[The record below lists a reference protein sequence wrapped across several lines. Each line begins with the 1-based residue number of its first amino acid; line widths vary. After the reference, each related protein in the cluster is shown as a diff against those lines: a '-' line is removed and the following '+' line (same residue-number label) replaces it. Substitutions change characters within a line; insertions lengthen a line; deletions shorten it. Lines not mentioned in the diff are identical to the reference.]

1 MGGYRPSGQAAGLCL
16 MLILPRPMAARRLV
30 RVLACVALP
39 FDPAE
44 VHELAAAE
52 VIVDNVGA
60 RVEAVQAKAFSLS
73 DLDEGTNGTGCTP
86 MHMAVAI
93 WGRRQPDALAA
104 HDASTASLIFPRALT
119 GGLPWIS
126 MHKVSR
132 RVWPGQPSYEL
143 DSLSR
148 WRAWAGP
155 RNPFTSPLPSGAEK
169 EAELAAGLLVE
180 LLNDPALRDV
190 AESIWLEETERRRLA
205 GGAVENVACTDPV
218 RAALVASSL
227 PSKPLRHP
235 PAPWDDQRDWAGV
248 GLEDLWHFAR
258 FSSDGWITDAAKA
271 ELKARLASAKGGTR
285 RDDSLTPPQQDP

>member
-16 MLILPRPMAARRLV
+16 MLILPGPMAARRLV
-30 RVLACVALP
+30 RVLACAALP

-44 VHELAAAE
+44 VHELGAAE

-86 MHMAVAI
+86 IHMAVAI

-227 PSKPLRHP
+227 PS
-235 PAPWDDQRDWAGV
+235 
-248 GLEDLWHFAR
+248 
-258 FSSDGWITDAAKA
+258 IC
-271 ELKARLASAKGGTR
+271 GTR
-285 RDDSLTPPQQDP
+285 RLLGTISATGQVLAWKISGISPVSARMGGSLTPRRPNSRPVWHQPRVEHAGTTH